1 MRVVAFPA
9 AMMMAG
15 LLAGCGTSDASSHDD
30 GSRVVLRNLAETEI
44 AAPKP
49 DYLKIQGELV
59 PTPSDEAS
67 LYYLLRRHR
76 TLNDT
81 EIAILR
87 QEKNGRVA
95 YARTEMDCARR
106 LFHVVGVASTRGRV
120 ESNVAHDGPL
130 RSISGLPLRQELARH
145 ICEKAGTPLSGV

>member
-1 MRVVAFPA
+1 MRVTAFPGA
-9 AMMMAG
+9 IMMAG

-30 GSRVVLRNLAETEI
+30 NSHVVLRNLAETEI

-59 PTPSDEAS
+59 ATPSDQAS
-67 LYYLLRRHR
+67 RYYLLRRHR

-81 EIAILR
+81 DIAILR

-95 YARTEMDCARR
+95 YARTEVDCARR
-106 LFHVVGVASTRGRV
+106 LFHVVGVASSRGRV

-145 ICEKAGTPLSGV
+145 ICEQAGTPLPRV